1 MRPPVTRRLVCSTVS
16 LLVLLGLPHASRAQ
30 PATRRITTVTAIH
43 TFPGFYHSQPV
54 LLRGEIKDIETHP
67 AVASGDETLR
77 LLSREHL
84 PTGSGTYDVR
94 GEVLDI
100 GRLEQNDPR
109 LSGVDLHQFGVDS
122 TDRWPRQG
130 EVVVLRATS
139 FEPAQPLTAPSVRT
153 LALDPLRYVDQKVTV
168 TGQFRGRNLFGDLPQ
183 APPTS
188 MGKGEFVIK
197 SADAAL
203 WVLRRP
209 PKGHG
214 WVMNPDSRIDTRRW
228 IEVSG
233 LVKSARG
240 LVWIEADTLN
250 EVPPQKEGLSTEA
263 PAPPPPLIPPEILFS
278 APTQDETDVPLNTR
292 VRIQF
297 SRDIDPETLKGH
309 IRVGYSAQ
317 QSSERGEPQAP
328 RVEPLLTYDPAARVL
343 NIQFATPLERFR
355 VVVVELAEGITGT
368 DGAPLKPWTLS
379 FTLGGS

>member
-1 MRPPVTRRLVCSTVS
+1 MRSALTRRLVYSALSV
-16 LLVLLGLPHASRAQ
+16 LVLALPHTSRAQ
-30 PATRRITTVTAIH
+30 PGTRRVTTVTAIH

-67 AVASGDETLR
+67 AISSGDETLR
-77 LLSREHL
+77 LLTRDHL
-84 PTGSGTYDVR
+84 PTGNGAYDVR

-139 FEPAQPLTAPSVRT
+139 FEPAEPLTAPSVRT
-153 LALDPLRYVDQKVTV
+153 LALDPLRYADQKVTV

-203 WVLRRP
+203 WVLRKP
-209 PKGHG
+209 PKGRG

-228 IEVSG
+228 LEVTG
-233 LVKSARG
+233 VVKSARG

-250 EVPPQKEGLSTEA
+250 EVPAQKEKVTTEA
-263 PAPPPPLIPPEILFS
+263 PAPPPPPIPPEILFS
-278 APTQDETDVPLNTR
+278 APTQDETDVPLHTR
-292 VRIQF
+292 VRVQF

-317 QSSERGEPQAP
+317 QSSERGEPQPP
-328 RVEPLLTYDPAARVL
+328 RIEPILTYDPAARVL

-355 VVVVELAEGITGT
+355 IVIVELAEGITGT